1 MVPGKKAG
9 RVWRSGGS
17 FVRRIQVTGG
27 STYIVSLPKEW
38 VKSVG
43 LKHGSEIYIDV
54 LPDYSLRIQPSPS
67 DSFIPREKEIVVTPE
82 SLPIAII
89 EILSAYLAGHGSIR
103 LRYENVDIRD
113 VVKVIENARSKAIG
127 LEVFEERDKE
137 IMLYIIVDTSY
148 LTLKE
153 SIEKLTNTTRGM
165 LEDLERLMKTGNH
178 SIVGSIVERDNVVD
192 KLFLLAMRQLNQIL
206 SGKLS
211 PFSQGLEHLPQAL
224 NLVVFLKS
232 VERIADHTVLLAK
245 NLVKIRFGS
254 DVDMMF
260 LELFKLTKNVYKL
273 AVRGFNKKDR
283 TYASK
288 VLRHIEEARL
298 LDNGI
303 REKLSVNGVSPE
315 VFLVLDSLR
324 RIRAYSIDIVEAAI
338 NSIHV
343 TEALGP
349 PKV

>member
-1 MVPGKKAG
+1 MVPGKKEG
-9 RVWRSGGS
+9 RVWRTGGS
-17 FVRRIQVTGG
+17 FVRRIQMTGG

-67 DSFIPREKEIVVTPE
+67 GSFIPREKEIIVTPE
-82 SLPIAII
+82 SLPVAII

-113 VVKVIENARSKAIG
+113 VVKVIETARSKAIG

-153 SIEKLTNTTRGM
+153 SVEKLTNTTRGM

-192 KLFLLAMRQLNQIL
+192 KLFLLAMRQLHQIL

-211 PFSQGLEHLPQAL
+211 PSSQGLEHLPQAL

-260 LELFKLTKNVYKL
+260 LELLKLTKNIYKL

-288 VLRHIEEARL
+288 VLKHIEEARL

-315 VFLVLDSLR
+315 VFLVLDSFR
-324 RIRAYSIDIVEAAI
+324 RIRAYSIDIVEATI

-343 TEALGP
+343 TESLGR

>member
-1 MVPGKKAG
+1 MARGKRAG
-9 RVWRSGGS
+9 GVWSSGGS
-17 FVRRIQVTGG
+17 FVRRIQMTGG

-38 VKSVG
+38 VRSVG
-43 LKHGSEIYIDV
+43 LRHGSEIYIDV
-54 LPDYSLRIQPSPS
+54 LPDYSLRIQPSPLGS
-67 DSFIPREKEIVVTPE
+67 SIPREKEIIITPE

-113 VVKVIENARSKAIG
+113 VIRVIETARSKAIG
-127 LEVFEERDKE
+127 LEVFEEKDRE

-153 SIEKLTNTTRGM
+153 SVEKLTNTTRSM
-165 LEDLERLMKTGNH
+165 LEDLERLFETGNH
-178 SIVGSIVERDNVVD
+178 SIVGSVVERDNVVD

-211 PFSQGLEHLPQAL
+211 PSSQGLEHLPQAL

-245 NLVKIRFGS
+245 NLVKTRFISG
-254 DVDMMF
+254 VDMMF
-260 LELFKLTKNVYKL
+260 VELFKLTKNMYKL

-288 VLRHIEEARL
+288 VLKHIEEARL
-298 LDNGI
+298 LDNRI
-303 REKLSVNGVSPE
+303 REKLSVDGVSPE
-315 VFLVLDSLR
+315 VFLILDSLR
-324 RIRAYSIDIVEAAI
+324 RIRAYSIDIVEATI